1 MGQSVLVTNSMKDVA
16 EIANKTFAES
26 QDIATV
32 FQDLSGMAQ
41 DLLTTASKFKVN

>member
-1 MGQSVLVTNSMKDVA
+1 MKDVA

-26 QDIATV
+26 HEIAVV

-41 DLLTTASKFKVN
+41 ELLATASKFKVN